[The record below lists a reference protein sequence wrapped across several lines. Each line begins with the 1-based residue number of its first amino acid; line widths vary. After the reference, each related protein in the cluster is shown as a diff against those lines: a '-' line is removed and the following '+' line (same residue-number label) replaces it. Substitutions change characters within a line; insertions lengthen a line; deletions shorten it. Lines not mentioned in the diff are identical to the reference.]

1 MRIPLILPEL
11 CHLYSTTGALEAA
24 YAQAFG
30 KGISLSEQQLVDCA
44 RAFNNFGCNGGLP
57 SQAFE
62 YIKFNGGLDTEDA
75 YPYTGKDGVCK
86 FSSENVGVKVLDSV
100 NITLVRSA
108 ILLSLNQHTSMNSKI
123 SVGCVHCMV
132 T

>member
-123 SVGCVHCMV
+123 SVGWVHCMV